1 MTQMTKLYVDALV
14 QKYEAQK
21 SEALANLNL
30 YFSSNNLAAIGEH
43 SDLLAEHDRWVDQYA
58 TANDKLEALCEIT
71 KKLEISTKK
80 TK

>member
-1 MTQMTKLYVDALV
+1 MAQMTKLYVDALV

-30 YFSSNNLAAIGEH
+30 YLSSTNLAAIGEH
-43 SDLLAEHDRWVDQYA
+43 SDLLAEHDRWVEQYA

-71 KKLEISTKK
+71 KKLGISTKK
-80 TK
+80 